1 MATVY
6 RCKDVCK
13 FVAIDACSI
22 QNVCASK
29 TFLGKSIS
37 AGFEYN
43 IPEYA
48 LYEAV
53 YKPLKRANEAIEK
66 QRGHILKQ
74 IAEGKIRLAKLT
86 IDDLQEMLVLRG
98 AKPNLGK
105 GELACI
111 VYSMN
116 KPLAVLTDDKT
127 ARNYTKRLLGKD
139 RSFETAEIIANMVFN
154 HILTDGECMDIINEE
169 KQNNTNMDRP
179 YYEAYQQAL
188 RAAMFE
194 KQNSE

>member
-6 RCKDVCK
+6 RFKDVCK
-13 FVAIDACSI
+13 FVAVDACSI

-29 TFLGKSIS
+29 TFLSKSVS

-53 YKPLKRANEAIEK
+53 HKPLKRANKVIDS
-66 QRGHILKQ
+66 QRVFIMKQ
-74 IAEGKIRLAKLT
+74 INEGKIRLAKLT

-98 AKPNLGK
+98 DKPNLGK

-111 VYSMN
+111 VYSKN
-116 KPLAVLTDDKT
+116 KALAVLTDDKA
-127 ARNYTKRLLGKD
+127 ARNYSKRLLGQDKA
-139 RSFETAEIIANMVFN
+139 FESAEIVANMVFN
-154 HILTDGECMDIINEE
+154 HIITDGECMDIINEE
-169 KQNNTNMDRP
+169 KQNNTNMDIP
-179 YYEAYQQAL
+179 YYEAYKQAL
-188 RAAMFE
+188 RGAMYE
-194 KQNSE
+194 NSKQ

>member
-6 RCKDVCK
+6 RFKEVCK
-13 FVAIDACSI
+13 FVAVDACSI
-22 QNVCASK
+22 QNICASR

-53 YKPLKRANEAIEK
+53 FKPLQQSNKMIESQRAN
-66 QRGHILKQ
+66 ILRHVF
-74 IAEGKIRLAKLT
+74 AGTIRKAKLT

-98 AKPNLGK
+98 VKPNLGN

-111 VYSMN
+111 IYSKN
-116 KPLAVLTDDKT
+116 KPLAVLTDDKA
-127 ARNYTKRLLGKD
+127 ARNYTKRLFGDNKA
-139 RSFETAEIIANMVFN
+139 FETAEIVANMVYN
-154 HILTDGECMDIINEE
+154 HTITDGECLDIISEE
-169 KQNNTNMDRP
+169 KQCKTNMDKP
-179 YYEAYQQAL
+179 YFEAYQQAL
-188 RAAMFE
+188 RGAMFE
-194 KQNSE
+194 NK